1 MLACFEVI
9 WSLTTRVEVRRR
21 ERRYW
26 RSMQAAARRWT
37 AVPMNMTFDLSVWI
51 VWSIQ
56 IVVSEPMTY
65 GLRTYLK
72 CRKVGLRGSEQSV
85 EALNDTNSSVSS
97 AYCWLINSMADN
109 DITNRW
115 QVGDEEQRPDS
126 TPDSRGL
133 SLEAHRK
140 CSMFSVSTIG
150 RVSWTVSSLWCET
163 SASSAL
169 CLWCQTHHWS
179 AEVTLYDWRC
189 KKRPIYPD
197 CSWLLVSY
205 LCKTFIRFD
214 HIA

>member
-97 AYCWLINSMADN
+97 AYCWLIHGRQWHYQSV
-109 DITNRW
+109 TGRW
-115 QVGDEEQRPDS
+115 RRAEARLDSWLPRTEPWS
-126 TPDSRGL
+126 TPKVQHVFGEHYWPSFMNCFQSVMWDVSQFRAL
-133 SLEAHRK
+133 S
-140 CSMFSVSTIG
+140 VTPN
-150 RVSWTVSSLWCET
+150 SSLKR
-163 SASSAL
+163 
-169 CLWCQTHHWS
+169 WS
-179 AEVTLYDWRC
+179 NFV
-189 KKRPIYPD
+189 
-197 CSWLLVSY
+197 WLAVQKAADISRLLMTISVLSM
-205 LCKTFIRFD
+205 
-214 HIA
+214 